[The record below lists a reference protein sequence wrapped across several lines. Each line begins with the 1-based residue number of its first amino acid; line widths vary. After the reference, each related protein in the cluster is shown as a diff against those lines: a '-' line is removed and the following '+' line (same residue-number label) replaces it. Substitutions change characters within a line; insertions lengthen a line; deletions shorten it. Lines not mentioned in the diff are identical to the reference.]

1 MKKALLS
8 LAVLAA
14 AVCTTSAQTL
24 KVHKTDGT
32 VLEIPTADVEYIDF
46 ATPAAAAPIYV
57 GEWKVKEFEYT
68 PDQIANDYWGGMITS
83 FEGWPTYNEADV
95 ITITEDKLITSLQSE
110 LKNYFRPESNL
121 KPIED
126 FKRPG
131 MFGGTMLTM
140 VELDNVNRYFSAT
153 EESEDKVALVGFSV
167 NPDDEELL
175 DMYIIDHHSHTFGY
189 PDFDEWTM
197 YGDSKPEATMS
208 GVYVKLT
215 LQRK

>member
-32 VLEIPTADVEYIDF
+32 VLEIPTADVEYIDV

-68 PDQIANDYWGGMITS
+68 PEEIYNDPWYGMISS
-83 FEGWPTYNEADV
+83 FEGWPVYNEND
-95 ITITEDKLITSLQSE
+95 IFTITEDKMTTSLQSE

-121 KPIED
+121 KPSAD
-126 FKRPG
+126 FDLGG
-131 MFGGTMLTM
+131 MPHVMLTM
-140 VELDNVNRYFSAT
+140 VELDNVNRYFSPT

-167 NPDDEELL
+167 NPDDDELL